1 MKKER
6 RQFTAQDKVAAL
18 KRHLVDQVPVSD
30 LCDEYQ
36 IQPAQFYLWQKL
48 FFENGAAAFQKSGR
62 KAKDV
67 QAERIAALE
76 RKLAKKN
83 EVVAELLEEHVQLK
97 KELGEL

>member
-18 KRHLVDQVPVSD
+18 KRHLVNQVPVSD
-30 LCDEYQ
+30 LCDEFQ
-36 IQPAQFYLWQKL
+36 IQPTQFYLWQKQ
-48 FFENGAAAFQKSGR
+48 FFENGAAAFTKPGR
-62 KAKDV
+62 KVKDV
-67 QAERIAALE
+67 QAERIVALE
-76 RKLAKKN
+76 QKLAKKN